1 MIQSSSGFSYETK
14 FETMVFGVEPKQVE
28 LRVET
33 LADIDA
39 TIDGLFKMYLERGQQ
54 ELFEEMCPYFG
65 ILWPAGRVLA
75 EMTVDLRDRVSA
87 GASVLEVGCGLALP
101 SLILAKLG
109 LRPTAMDIHPDVPV
123 FLERNCRENGLDAL
137 PCILADWSKWAGPE
151 RWDLVLASD
160 VLYDKVQPQTL
171 LSFLDRVVAPGGRAL
186 VADPGRGYWSGFL
199 DDARMRGWSLSTK
212 GLYGV
217 NTCELRRV

>member
-1 MIQSSSGFSYETK
+1 
-14 FETMVFGVEPKQVE
+14 MVFGVEPRQIELQVE
-28 LRVET
+28 A

-39 TIDGLFKMYLERGQQ
+39 TIDGLFKLYLERGQQ
-54 ELFEEMCPYFG
+54 ELFEDMCPYFG

-75 EMTVDLRDRVSA
+75 ELTIDLRDCLSKET
-87 GASVLEVGCGLALP
+87 SVLELGCGLALP
-101 SLILAKLG
+101 ALLLAKQG

-123 FLERNCRENGLDAL
+123 FLEHNCRQNGVELL
-137 PCILADWSKWAGPE
+137 PFILADWSKWEGPE

-160 VLYDKVQPQTL
+160 VLYDKVQPETL
-171 LSFLDRVVAPGGRAL
+171 LSFLDRVVAPEGSAL

-199 DDARMRGWSLSTK
+199 DLARGHGWSLSTK

>member
-1 MIQSSSGFSYETK
+1 
-14 FETMVFGVEPKQVE
+14 MVFGVESKQVE
-28 LRVET
+28 LRVES
-33 LADIDA
+33 LADIDT

-75 EMTVDLRDRVSA
+75 EMAVDLRGRIGS
-87 GASVLEVGCGLALP
+87 GSSVLEVGCGLALP
-101 SLILAKLG
+101 ALIFAKLG
-109 LRPTAMDIHPDVPV
+109 LRPTTMDIHPDVPK
-123 FLERNCRENGLDAL
+123 FLERNCQENGLEVL
-137 PCILADWSKWAGPE
+137 PCIWADWSKWVGPE

-171 LSFLDRVVAPGGRAL
+171 LSFLDRVVAPGGRAM

-199 DDARMRGWSLSTK
+199 DDARANGWSLSTK